1 MRECV
6 RALVLSGLDG
16 GAKGRLF
23 SRVTSVRALL
33 GAGDSD
39 RPGCCRKAGPANA
52 ATHPSEM
59 ERACNSALTKKRMGG
74 VFVCCVCCVCVRVC
88 MVHYLFVDAAG
99 SLLWERGVGAAC
111 TKKFKRKA
119 RLNFLPRAKN
129 FKPKL
134 SLPRKPRLGT
144 RV

>member
-1 MRECV
+1 MSECV

-88 MVHYLFVDAAG
+88 MVHYLVVLYLF
-99 SLLWERGVGAAC
+99 VGAAGGLLY
-111 TKKFKRKA
+111 RSGEV
-119 RLNFLPRAKN
+119 FLDFFWMRA
-129 FKPKL
+129 FF
-134 SLPRKPRLGT
+134 
-144 RV
+144 